1 MEKLISV
8 NELSLNF
15 NLREPKGNKCTNVYA
30 VVRCGSVQLKF
41 AIGCKVNSWQWSG
54 KQQMPTITNA
64 MTNEDRE
71 HNTIVMSVISAIRFG
86 YSNFFSYLCKE
97 HTTVSVEEIKDRINN
112 IINETR
118 LEEMANNENLRKSV
132 ERTPKAT
139 TLLNKAFEIY
149 YTEISK
155 VKESAKVT
163 AYSQLK
169 AYLNYCEEIGKDKLS
184 MLTQRGLNDYKSYL
198 MNKSKE
204 DEKNGCAR
212 YDSNTQINNKCQA
225 VARYINKVLSVHND
239 FLRYKI
245 EKVVY
250 QNLEEV
256 NPKNEEKKRRPLTDE
271 ELTKLIECD
280 GLTAEE
286 KEYRDLFLL
295 ECYCAYR
302 VGDTPKLFDKKIQ
315 KHYEKDGYEL
325 IMIETQKENIDAVI
339 WVNDA
344 VKQILNRYETGFKYA
359 KPTERTY
366 SQKLNYRLKAIAKKA
381 GLDTMERYTDG
392 HNKKV
397 TQPLYEI
404 LSSHFARYTFI
415 YNGLFKL
422 GLTPN
427 ELKDF
432 TGHAN
437 DKMINECYAIY
448 TKADKFNKAVKAL
461 ERISNASITT
471 IQANTNDNSFAY
483 DKGIQDEKERLL
495 RETKQVLVF
504 LGAKYVDIAD
514 IDNIDVLLPMV
525 YIDYHRPL
533 EEMGISISTLKEIY
547 NRKNVSLKEKRQALE
562 EIISE
567 LPK

>member
-41 AIGCKVNSWQWSG
+41 AIGCKVNSWLWNG
-54 KQQMPTITNA
+54 KKQMPTISNS

-149 YTEISK
+149 YSEISK

-212 YDSNTQINNKCQA
+212 YNSNTQINNKCQA

-256 NPKNEEKKRRPLTDE
+256 NPKNEEKKRRPLTDK
-271 ELTKLIECD
+271 ELAKLIECD

-302 VGDTPKLFDKKIQ
+302 VGDTPKLFDKKVQ

-339 WVNDA
+339 WLNDN
-344 VKQILNRYETGFKYA
+344 VKQILNTYENGFKYA

-366 SQKLNYRLKAIAKKA
+366 SQKLNYRLKTIAKKA
-381 GLDTMERYTDG
+381 GLDARESYTDG

-397 TQPLYEI
+397 TQSLYEI

-415 YNGLFKL
+415 YNGLLKL

-437 DKMINECYAIY
+437 DTMINECYAIY
-448 TKADKFNKAVKAL
+448 TKADKFNNAVKAL
-461 ERISNASITT
+461 ERISMANNKT
-471 IQANTNDNSFAY
+471 IQANATDNFAY
-483 DKGIQDEKERLL
+483 DKGIQDEKERLIS
-495 RETKQVLVF
+495 ETKQVLVF
-504 LGAKYVDIAD
+504 LGANYVDIAE
-514 IDNIDVLLPMV
+514 IDNIDVLLPML

-533 EEMGISISTLKEIY
+533 GKAERVCPPRASDVDPHGQNMNDPL
-547 NRKNVSLKEKRQALE
+547 RQNK
-562 EIISE
+562 ID
-567 LPK
+567 P